1 MGIRL
6 DEDHHVH
13 ATFSDDA
20 VSTLEE
26 NVRAAR
32 ERGLRTVCLAAHIR
46 HDSVHVPGFVSAIEA
61 IRPVPGL
68 RVLAGLETKI
78 LNQQGRLDLP
88 GDIAGMDRILIADH
102 QFPGPTGPVPAG
114 QVRTALAR
122 GETTAADVVEA
133 LVRATAAALGRVSR
147 PQLAHLFSILPKLG
161 LAESEVPEGLLRLL
175 ARQARACDAVVEV
188 SEKWACPSPRT
199 LCAFTAAGVRVVAST
214 GSHDCTDVGVY
225 HRVPVIIGRM
235 AALARR

>member
-1 MGIRL
+1 VGIRL

-13 ATFSDDA
+13 STFSDDA

-26 NVRAAR
+26 NMRAVR
-32 ERGLRTVCLAAHIR
+32 ERGLRTVCLAEHVR
-46 HDSVHVPGFVSAIEA
+46 RDSVHVPGFVSAVEA

-68 RVLAGLETKI
+68 RVLAGLEAKI
-78 LNQQGRLDLP
+78 LDRQGRLDLP
-88 GDIAGMDRILIADH
+88 GDITGIDRVLIADH
-102 QFPGPTGPVPAG
+102 QFPGETGPVPAG

-133 LVRATAAALGRVSR
+133 LVRAIAAALGRVSR
-147 PQLAHLFSILPKLG
+147 PQLAHLFSIMPKLG

-175 ARQARACDAVVEV
+175 ARQARAAGAVVEI

-199 LCAFTAAGVRVVAST
+199 LCAFTSAGVRVVAST

-235 AALARR
+235 AAVARR